1 MTLLIISVYSDDDI
15 FITNTTDSYSDIPI
29 DCYLFGTKYDR
40 NHPFDKLILNVTNT
54 KYESFW
60 IHATTAFKR
69 NINPIGKC

>member
-1 MTLLIISVYSDDDI
+1 VYSDDDI

-29 DCYLFGTKYDR
+29 DYYLFGTEYDR
-40 NHPFDKLILNVTNT
+40 NDPFDKLILNVTNT

-69 NINPIGKC
+69 NINPIDKC